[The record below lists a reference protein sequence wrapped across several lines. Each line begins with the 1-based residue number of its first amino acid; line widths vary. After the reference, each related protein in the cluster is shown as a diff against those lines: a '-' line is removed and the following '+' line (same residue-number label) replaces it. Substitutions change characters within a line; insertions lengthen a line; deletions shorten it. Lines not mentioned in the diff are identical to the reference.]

1 MNKWN
6 LIVDVAECHNCHNC
20 VVAAKDE
27 LVGNDFPGYSAPHP
41 AQGPGV
47 IRIER
52 QVRGSGHH
60 LDTSHLPRLC
70 QHCDDAPCV
79 QAGGGAV
86 KKRVDGIVIFDP
98 QACRGRR
105 DLVDACPYGAVLW
118 NEELQL
124 PQTWFFDA
132 HLLDAG
138 WQEPRCVTVCPTRA
152 LQAVCL
158 DDAAMAERAR
168 AEGLRTL
175 PPQAG
180 ARPRVYYRH
189 LGRIDSV
196 FVAGSVVD
204 AAAAECVEGRRDR
217 TADRRVGRGSHPHR
231 CLRRLPH
238 RRAVARQR
246 RLPVDGSAQRPR
258 LGRAVR
264 PARAGQRR
272 ARRHRARAL
281 NQRPD
286 RETPCKTPSSSPA
299 R

>member
-1 MNKWN
+1 MSTMSKWN

-60 LDTSHLPRLC
+60 LDTSYLPRMC

-79 QAGGGAV
+79 KAGGGAV
-86 KKRVDGIVIFDP
+86 EKRADGIVIFNP
-98 QACRGRR
+98 EACRGRR
-105 DLVDACPYGAVLW
+105 DLVDACPHGAVLW

-138 WQEPRCVTVCPTRA
+138 WHEPRCVTVCPTRA
-152 LQAVCL
+152 LQAVRL
-158 DDAAMAERAR
+158 DDAAMAERVR

-175 PPQAG
+175 QPEAG
-180 ARPRVYYRH
+180 TRARVYYRH
-189 LGRIDSV
+189 LERNDSV
-196 FVAGSVVD
+196 FVAGSVVS
-204 AAAAECVEGRRDR
+204 AGAAECVEGAEIELLHDGR
-217 TADRRVGRGSHPHR
+217 T
-231 CLRRLPH
+231 
-238 RRAVARQR
+238 VARTLTDAFGDFR
-246 RLPVDGSAQRPR
+246 FDGLPPNSGVYQLIARHGQQGSAERHVQ
-258 LGRAVR
+258 LGLGCAVLDDIELK
-264 PARAGQRR
+264 P
-272 ARRHRARAL
+272 
-281 NQRPD
+281 
-286 RETPCKTPSSSPA
+286 
-299 R
+299 

>member
-60 LDTSHLPRLC
+60 LDTSHLPRMC

-79 QAGGGAV
+79 KAGGGAV
-86 KKRVDGIVIFDP
+86 KKRDDGIVIFDP

-118 NEELQL
+118 NEALQL

-152 LQAVCL
+152 LQAVRL

-175 PPQAG
+175 QPEAG
-180 ARPRVYYRH
+180 TRPRVYYRH
-189 LGRIDSV
+189 LGRIDRV

-204 AAAAECVEGRRDR
+204 AAAAECVEGAEIELWRDG
-217 TADRRVGRGSHPHR
+217 A
-231 CLRRLPH
+231 
-238 RRAVARQR
+238 AVARTRTDAFGDFRIDGLQPHSGGY
-246 RLPVDGSAQRPR
+246 RLTVRHGAHGATERSVQLGPGSVV
-258 LGRAVR
+258 LDDI
-264 PARAGQRR
+264 
-272 ARRHRARAL
+272 AL
-281 NQRPD
+281 EP
-286 RETPCKTPSSSPA
+286 
-299 R
+299 